1 MSIFKKLRKVFS
13 HPHPLEQPRYD
24 VPVSA
29 AALKEIF
36 SECAD
41 FESRKIAVG
50 GDSSGLVTICYIDG
64 VIDSTAVSEDVIRP
78 LTTPGRVPPGAGSA
92 RCMELIKRGA
102 VYCNNVS
109 LKETMDEVVEA
120 VAKGFCLIIFDK
132 ENAALAFETRS
143 SVQRSISEPTMEK
156 AIKGS
161 KDAFVERLRT
171 NTMLVRRKLQT
182 PKLKSI
188 RTVIGR
194 ESGTELSVMY
204 VDGIVDPV
212 TVGEL
217 LKRLDDIDID
227 GLLAAGNLIEY
238 ISESPSTPFP
248 QALLTERPDRF
259 AINLLEGRVGIIID
273 GLPLAVMLPGTLAEM
288 MRVPEDRAQHFLV
301 ASFLRMLRYI
311 AAIISVVFPAL
322 YVATSMYHQEMIP
335 VKLLLSIIES
345 KQQVPFSTAVEIIA
359 MLLAFEVLQEAGL
372 RLPSSIGETVSII
385 GALIVGQSA
394 VEAKVVSPF
403 AVIVVAIAGITGYT
417 VPNQDLGVALR
428 LCRLMLVFFAL
439 LAGMYGIMIGLV
451 LIIYHM
457 CIIESFGV
465 SYLSPLTD
473 GNALGVFSMMLRP
486 PLYKNKMREPDL
498 NTPNKRNQR

>member
-1 MSIFKKLRKVFS
+1 
-13 HPHPLEQPRYD
+13 
-24 VPVSA
+24 
-29 AALKEIF
+29 
-36 SECAD
+36 
-41 FESRKIAVG
+41 
-50 GDSSGLVTICYIDG
+50 
-64 VIDSTAVSEDVIRP
+64 
-78 LTTPGRVPPGAGSA
+78 
-92 RCMELIKRGA
+92 
-102 VYCNNVS
+102 
-109 LKETMDEVVEA
+109 
-120 VAKGFCLIIFDK
+120 
-132 ENAALAFETRS
+132 
-143 SVQRSISEPTMEK
+143 
-156 AIKGS
+156 
-161 KDAFVERLRT
+161 
-171 NTMLVRRKLQT
+171 
-182 PKLKSI
+182 
-188 RTVIGR
+188 
-194 ESGTELSVMY
+194 
-204 VDGIVDPV
+204 
-212 TVGEL
+212 
-217 LKRLDDIDID
+217 
-227 GLLAAGNLIEY
+227 
-238 ISESPSTPFP
+238 
-248 QALLTERPDRF
+248 
-259 AINLLEGRVGIIID
+259 
-273 GLPLAVMLPGTLAEM
+273 
-288 MRVPEDRAQHFLV
+288 
-301 ASFLRMLRYI
+301 MLRYI

-417 VPNQDLGVALR
+417 IPNQDLGVALR

-457 CIIESFGV
+457 CSIESFGV

-473 GNALGVFSMMLRP
+473 GNALGIFSMMLRP